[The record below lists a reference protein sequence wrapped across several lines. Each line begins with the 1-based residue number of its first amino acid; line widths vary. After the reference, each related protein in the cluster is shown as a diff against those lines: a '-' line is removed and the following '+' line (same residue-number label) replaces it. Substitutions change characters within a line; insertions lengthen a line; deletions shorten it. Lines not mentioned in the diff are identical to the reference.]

1 MRIGGKIKAL
11 RKQKGISQKS
21 LAEQSNISYS
31 FLSDIEKERSNPS
44 FDKLQRICSAL
55 NVDSSYFL
63 GSTKNEEKGSKTYQ
77 DILSYMNEVKTWSE
91 NDQLELL
98 HYLKIKSISKQ

>member
-44 FDKLQRICSAL
+44 FDKLQRICSVL

-63 GSTKNEEKGSKTYQ
+63 GSTINEGAGSETYN
-77 DILSYMNEVKTWSE
+77 DILTYMNEVKTWNE
-91 NDQLELL
+91 NEQLELL
-98 HYLKIKSISKQ
+98 HYLKVKSISKK